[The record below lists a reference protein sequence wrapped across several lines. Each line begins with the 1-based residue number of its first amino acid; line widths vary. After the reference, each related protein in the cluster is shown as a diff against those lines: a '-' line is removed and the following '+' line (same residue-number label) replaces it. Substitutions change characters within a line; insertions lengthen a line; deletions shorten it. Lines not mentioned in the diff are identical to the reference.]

1 MQGLLLV
8 DKPQGIT
15 SFDVVRKIKR
25 LTNEKRVG
33 HTGTLDPMATG
44 VLPVLIGR
52 ATLLCDYL
60 LTAAKEYIA
69 TVKLGIQTD
78 TLDITG
84 NVTCESQVNVT
95 QEALNSVLLSFLG
108 HQSQIPPM
116 YSAISKD
123 GVKMYS
129 LARQGISIE
138 LEPREIDIYELE
150 LVGPLENNEFS
161 IRVLCSKGTYIRSLC
176 RDIGEKLGCGAVMTA
191 LRRTKTAG
199 FTEADTVKLDDLN
212 ENNIS
217 QNILPEGQAVSYMK
231 KVSVSQLQAAR
242 FSAGGGLDIKRLKT
256 KTLIDNDNAAVYFDE
271 QFLGVGKVKK
281 GELKPNCLINQY
293 ELPISQRPKV
303 AVCLGTFD
311 GLHKGH
317 LSVLNNGLNSKMN
330 AVALAFSYPPANSAA
345 AIMQQGEKLAALKG
359 LGFKK
364 VVFLD
369 YKNFKDMSAGDF
381 EEYLVNR
388 FNIGKICCGYDYTY
402 GAGRMGNP
410 ESMAKFCNQRGIEL
424 SVADPVCVDNIP
436 LSSTLIRE
444 YLRNGEIEKANSL
457 LYKPFGFSS
466 EVIEGDKRGR
476 TFGFPTVNQL
486 YPEGLVQVKH
496 GVYFVEVEID
506 GKKYNGIANIGVRPT
521 YKTER
526 CMSETY
532 IKDFS
537 GDLYGKSLKIS
548 LLRFLREERKFASAD
563 QLIAQIKED
572 IISVFG

>member
-60 LTAAKEYIA
+60 LTADKEYIA
-69 TVKLGIQTD
+69 TVKLGLQTD

-84 NVTCESQVNVT
+84 KVMSEAEVNVSN
-95 QEALNSVLLSFLG
+95 EELNSVLQSFLG
-108 HQSQIPPM
+108 VQQQVPPM

-129 LARQGISIE
+129 LARQGICVE
-138 LEPREIDIYELE
+138 LTPREIEIFELE
-150 LVGPLENNEFS
+150 LLKPLKNNEFA

-176 RDIGEKLGCGAVMTA
+176 RDIGEKLGCGAVMSS

-199 FTEADTVKLDDLN
+199 FFETDTIKLDALN
-212 ENNIS
+212 EENIS
-217 QNILPEGQAVSYMK
+217 KYILPEDKAVSYMH
-231 KVSVSQLQAAR
+231 KVSVSELQAAR
-242 FSAGGGLDIKRLKT
+242 FSTGGGLDIKRLKT
-256 KTLIDNDNAAVYFDE
+256 KAFAENENAAVYFNE
-271 QFLGVGKVKK
+271 QFLGVGKAKE
-281 GELKPNCLINQY
+281 GEIKPACLVNQY
-293 ELPISQRPKV
+293 ELPLNRRPKV

-317 LSVLNNGLNSKMN
+317 LTVLKNGLESKMN
-330 AVALAFSYPPANSAA
+330 SVALAFSYPPANSSA
-345 AIMQQGEKLAALKG
+345 AIMQQEDKLVALKS
-359 LGFKK
+359 LGFRK
-364 VVFLD
+364 VAFLD
-369 YKNFKDMSAGDF
+369 YNNFKDMTAGDF

-388 FNIGKICCGYDYTY
+388 FNVGKICCGYDYTY
-402 GAGRMGNP
+402 GKGRQGNP
-410 ESMAKFCNQRGIEL
+410 ETLASFCAERGIEL
-424 SVADPVCVDNIP
+424 SVAEPVCVDNVP
-436 LSSTLIRE
+436 LSSTVIRE
-444 YLRNGEIEKANSL
+444 YIKNGEIEKANSL
-457 LYKPFGFSS
+457 LYRPFGFTA

-476 TFGFPTVNQL
+476 TFGFPTINQK
-486 YPEGLVQVKH
+486 YPEGLVKAKF
-496 GVYFVEVEID
+496 GVYLVEVEVD
-506 GKKYNGIANIGVRPT
+506 GKRYRGVANIGVRPT
-521 YKTER
+521 YKTNC

-537 GDLYGKSLKIS
+537 GDLYGKQVKIS
-548 LLRFLREERKFASAD
+548 LIKFLREEREFSSAD
-563 QLIAQIKED
+563 ELIAQIKAD
-572 IISVFG
+572 ISMN